1 MARFASFSPFNTT
14 GTPGARGL
22 TLDALMKRQADLAK
36 NATQLPEAQDMR
48 SPWQGAAYLANVLG
62 DKISQGRAAN
72 DITATRDALAKVT
85 SGIDYDAGATNQQI
99 NEIAQYNPELAE
111 KLMQQRM
118 DRAKEQRG
126 YTQQR
131 EMQDAG
137 FTHADTSREDQQTFQ
152 GGQQEDQQQSTID
165 AATASDERKKQEEIR
180 KAEAGA
186 KHIVSGDEAAKL
198 GGDPGRQYTVSAD
211 GTTLTDITPT
221 PTTEYRPMTPDEMK
235 AYNLDPSKSWRFN
248 IKEKKPEPVGSEVQQ
263 QLIPSEVGAKLGLAD
278 EFLRNYDSIVASA
291 TSGDLTGPID
301 TLSARYGRGDGADAY
316 GKIKQGTEGLVRL
329 MTGAGMNEQEAR
341 DRVAQYEP
349 SYTDNAASVLG
360 KLQRLKNA
368 IDAVRTGATF
378 GRNAPPAPGGGG
390 GGGGSSVDDA
400 LNQYGDR

>member
-14 GTPGARGL
+14 GTPGAGGL
-22 TLDALMKRQADLAK
+22 TLDALMKRQSDLAK

-62 DKISQGRAAN
+62 DNVRQGRAAN
-72 DITATRDALAKVT
+72 DITATREALAKVT

-118 DRAKEQRG
+118 DRAREQRG

-131 EMQDAG
+131 EMQEAG
-137 FTHADTSREDQQTFQ
+137 FTHADTSREDTQTFQ
-152 GGQQEDQQQSTID
+152 GSQQEDQQQATID
-165 AATASDERKKQEEIR
+165 AANTADERKRQEEIR

-186 KHIVSGDEAAKL
+186 KHIVSGDEAKKY
-198 GGDPGRQYTVSAD
+198 GGDPSRQYTVSAD
-211 GTTLTDITPT
+211 GTTLTDITPP
-221 PTTEYRPMTPDEMK
+221 PTDEYRPMTPEELK
-235 AYNLDPSKSWRFN
+235 AYNLDPAKSWRFN
-248 IKEKKPEPVGSEVQQ
+248 IKEKKPEPIGSDVQQ
-263 QLIPSEVGAKLGLAD
+263 QLIPSETGARLGLAD
-278 EFLRNYDSIVASA
+278 EFLRNYDTVVASA
-291 TSGDLTGPID
+291 TQGDLSGPID
-301 TLSARYGRGDGADAY
+301 FNLAKIGRGNGANAY

-329 MTGAGMNEQEAR
+329 MTGAGMNEAEAR

-349 SYTDNAASVLG
+349 SWTDDAASIQG
-360 KLQRLKNA
+360 KLQRLKEA
-368 IDAVRTGATF
+368 ITAARTGATF
-378 GRNAPPAPGGGG
+378 GRNAPPLPGGGG

>member
-1 MARFASFSPFNTT
+1 MARFVSFSPFNTT
-14 GTPGARGL
+14 GTPGAQGL

-48 SPWQGAAYLANVLG
+48 SPWQGAAYLGNVLS
-62 DKISQGRAAN
+62 DKVQQGRAAN

-180 KAEAGA
+180 KADAGA
-186 KHIVSGDEAAKL
+186 KHIVTGDEAVKL

-235 AYNLDPSKSWRFN
+235 AYNLDPNKSWRFN
-248 IKEKKPEPVGSEVQQ
+248 VKEKKPEPVGNDL
-263 QLIPSEVGAKLGLAD
+263 QLLPAETGARLGLAD
-278 EFLRNYDSIVASA
+278 EFLRNFDKVAASA
-291 TSGDLTGPID
+291 TAGSLSGPID
-301 TLSARYGRGDGADAY
+301 YNLAKIGQGPGADAY
-316 GKIKQGTEGLVRL
+316 GKIKQGTEGLVRI
-329 MTGAGMNEQEAR
+329 MTGAGMNQAEAE
-341 DRVAQYEP
+341 DRVKQYEP
-349 SYTDNAASVLG
+349 SWTDNATSING
-360 KLQRLKNA
+360 KLTRLKEA
-368 IDAVRTGATF
+368 IIAARSGASF
-378 GRNAPPAPGGGG
+378 GRNAPPMPGGG